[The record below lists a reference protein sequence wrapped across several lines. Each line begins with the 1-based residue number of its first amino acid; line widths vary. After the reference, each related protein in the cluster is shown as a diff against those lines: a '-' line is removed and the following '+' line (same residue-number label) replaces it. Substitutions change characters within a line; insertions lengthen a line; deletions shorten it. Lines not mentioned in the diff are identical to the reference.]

1 MDFPF
6 QNCIV
11 HTENFSASR
20 ARELL
25 EYPHAMAYTL
35 YDLQKFDGEAQK
47 KAAHYL
53 SKQEQEYLGRFTS
66 GKRRREWLGGRFAAK
81 YVASEILGQNGKA
94 LPWSCLAV
102 LADVNGRPFLESDKK
117 KDDFPDISISHSGD
131 LAVAMAVNKGLC
143 GIDIQKVTDR
153 VVGVRERFCT
163 PNEEAVA
170 RSFFCAAPANN
181 SAALTRLWAAKEAL
195 RKVADTASL
204 PGFLELEL
212 AGINE
217 GISRKDSNSWKF
229 DFTWKQI
236 NTGCRP
242 GPEKLSV
249 AVSRIADYAL
259 ALTIRDDTL

>member
-1 MDFPF
+1 MGFPF
-6 QNCIV
+6 QDCIV
-11 HTENFSASR
+11 QTESFSASR

-25 EYPHAMAYTL
+25 EYPGAMAYTL
-35 YDLQKFDGEAQK
+35 YDLQKFDEEAQK

-53 SKQEQEYLGRFTS
+53 SKHEQECLGRFTA

-81 YVASEILGQNGKA
+81 YVASEMLGQNGKA

-102 LADVNGRPFLESDKK
+102 LADVNGRPFLASDNKK
-117 KDDFPDISISHSGD
+117 EDFPDISISHSGD

-153 VVGVRERFCT
+153 VINVRERFCT

-170 RSFFCAAPANN
+170 RSFFSAAPANN
-181 SAALTRLWAAKEAL
+181 SGVLTRLWAAKEAL
-195 RKVADTASL
+195 RKVADTRSL

-212 AGINE
+212 TGINE
-217 GISRKDSNSWKF
+217 GVPCNNSNSWKY
-229 DFTWKQI
+229 DFIWKQI
-236 NTGCRP
+236 NTGRRP

-249 AVSRIADYAL
+249 AVSCIADYAL